1 MWQQLRTQTDFNE
14 IKNSATKLQNKTQLQ
29 STLIRLFQAF
39 LILYQ
44 QLFNSSFY
52 KRNETNG
59 GRNHIAEGI
68 WQHPL
73 GYPLEGGLGVR
84 GIWPIAL
91 SRCKP
96 LWKAGPHFHMEKKQ
110 PKKKKTFRKKA
121 AFNKIPNVFF
131 LQTNYF
137 ERWAKNKTRHA
148 EYIWIAH
155 INKAPYPSRP

>member
-96 LWKAGPHFHMEKKQ
+96 LWKAGPHFHMEKKH
-110 PKKKKTFRKKA
+110 PKKKKTFRKKQLLIKYQM
-121 AFNKIPNVFF
+121 FSFCRLIILKGE
-131 LQTNYF
+131 Q
-137 ERWAKNKTRHA
+137 KTKQDMQ
-148 EYIWIAH
+148 
-155 INKAPYPSRP
+155 NTFGLLT

>member
-1 MWQQLRTQTDFNE
+1 MKLKTLPQNC
-14 IKNSATKLQNKTQLQ
+14 KTKHKLQ
-29 STLIRLFQAF
+29 STLIRLFQPF

-68 WQHPL
+68 WQYPL
-73 GYPLEGGLGVR
+73 GYPLEGALGVR

-96 LWKAGPHFHMEKKQ
+96 LWEAGPHFHVEKKQ
-110 PKKKKTFRKKA
+110 PKKTTFRKKQLLIKYQM
-121 AFNKIPNVFF
+121 FSFCRLIILKG
-131 LQTNYF
+131 
-137 ERWAKNKTRHA
+137 ERKNKTKHA

-155 INKAPYPSRP
+155 VNKAPYPSRP